1 MMAWRGFGRAKR
13 KDMPPGLW
21 LKCPD
26 CAEMVFRKQVS
37 ELLEV
42 CPKCKYHFRLTAQ
55 QRLEITLDEG
65 TFEEHFADVLGDDPL
80 KFVWVRQGETVTYRE
95 RTAQDREKTGL
106 PEAVITGT
114 GLLNGR
120 RIAIGVMDFRFIGA
134 SMGSAVG
141 EKVTRLVELATRQQL
156 PLILFCASGGA
167 RMQEGML
174 SLAQMAKTSA
184 AIARHSDAGGL
195 YISVLTDPT
204 TAGVAASFAFLGD
217 VILAEPKALIGFAG
231 PRVIKLTHRVD
242 LPDGFQTA
250 EFLLEHGFL
259 DAVVPRIEL
268 RDCLLRI
275 TEHLVAPAFG
285 PTKPFGGRS
294 RQPKPPE
301 PNASSPPSPE

>member
-1 MMAWRGFGRAKR
+1 MAWRGFGRGKR

-26 CAEMVFRKQVS
+26 CGEMVFRKQVS

-42 CPKCKYHFRLTAQ
+42 CPKCNYHFRLTAH
-55 QRLEITLDEG
+55 QRLEITLDQG
-65 TFEEHFADVLGDDPL
+65 TFEERFADVVGDDPL
-80 KFVWVRQGETVTYRE
+80 GFTWVRQGETITYKERAERDRE
-95 RTAQDREKTGL
+95 RTGL
-106 PEAVITGT
+106 PEAIVTGT
-114 GLLNGR
+114 GLLGSR

-141 EKVTRLVELATRQQL
+141 EKVARIIELATRERL
-156 PLILFCASGGA
+156 PLVIFCASGGA

-184 AIARHSDAGGL
+184 AIARHSDAGGF

-217 VILAEPKALIGFAG
+217 VILAEPKALVGFAG

-242 LPDGFQTA
+242 LPEGFQTA

-259 DAVVPRIEL
+259 DAVVPRTEL
-268 RDCLLRI
+268 RDYLVRI
-275 TEHLVAPAFG
+275 ADHLVP
-285 PTKPFGGRS
+285 
-294 RQPKPPE
+294 QPKPSEPE
-301 PNASSPPSPE
+301 PSSP